1 MKQFVL
7 SIVAFS
13 LIGCSSLHSKLSE
26 PAIVEQPGEQVVLRN
41 TVLCQHD
48 DGVVV
53 EGDLKGNK
61 AFQQGRSIQVFV
73 YSAEGKELEKS
84 VGCVKVSSHPESR
97 QLRRWHRLSVHTTAW
112 FRIPLSIVPPA
123 NGRVVVL
130 PLEQECKKS

>member
-53 EGDLKGNK
+53 EGNLNGNQALKK
-61 AFQQGRSIQVFV
+61 RRAIQVIV
-73 YSAEGKELEKS
+73 YSAEGSEVERAT
-84 VGCVKVSSHPESR
+84 GCVKISRMHESR
-97 QLRRWHRLSVHTTAW
+97 ALRASHRHSVHSSAW
-112 FRIPLSIVPPA
+112 FRVPLSLAPPV
-123 NGRVVVL
+123 NGRVIVL